1 KYSSHWHKRIK
12 FEPVIL
18 KQMMSI
24 IFLIQDINIED
35 KLNDAPD
42 SSYGIGVFIGSMLP
56 FILLVALAYLIY
68 NYNKKNSNSD

>member
-1 KYSSHWHKRIK
+1 
-12 FEPVIL
+12 
-18 KQMMSI
+18 MMSI

-56 FILLVALAYLIY
+56 FIILVALAYLIY